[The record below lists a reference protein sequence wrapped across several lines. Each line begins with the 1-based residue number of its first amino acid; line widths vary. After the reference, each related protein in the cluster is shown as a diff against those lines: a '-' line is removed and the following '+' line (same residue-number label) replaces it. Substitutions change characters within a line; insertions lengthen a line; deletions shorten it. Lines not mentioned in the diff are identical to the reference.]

1 MVLAYLPNR
10 YFIATLYKLPRNV
23 QRTSESPSKFY
34 KAVVELHHS
43 NLANQKQNKAQ
54 LIELI

>member
-1 MVLAYLPNR
+1 MLEYLPNR

-23 QRTSESPSKFY
+23 QGLSESPSKFY
-34 KAVVELHHS
+34 KAVLELHHG
-43 NLANQKQNKAQ
+43 NLVNQKQNKAQ